1 MIRFACEPPA
11 PLVREERLHGADD
24 NESRRRHGKLTQNNE
39 HDGGGCPAPEERD
52 ARATLKLRKRLP
64 GLVELSLALVEA
76 VPVNLPRVEGV
87 SPLLSFELQD
97 HSHTVGAVIPLRH
110 AVTANGLAELGRV
123 GSRRGRPQKPAPTRS
138 CWAATLPP
146 RGSGS
151 PSLPHQPVGYS
162 IPRASSTLWWPTRAP
177 TTCAITA
184 PAHLQVATIIWN
196 TA

>member
-1 MIRFACEPPA
+1 M

-24 NESRRRHGKLTQNNE
+24 DESRRRHGKLTQNNE

-64 GLVELSLALVEA
+64 GLVELSLALFEA

-110 AVTANGLAELGRV
+110 AVTANGLAELGRSV
-123 GSRRGRPQKPAPTRS
+123 AEEAGLKSPPPLVAAGPPLSLREVLDLRVFHINPLGTRSRGPRRHCGGQRERRPPAPS
-138 CWAATLPP
+138 QPP
-146 RGSGS
+146 PISRWRPSSG
-151 PSLPHQPVGYS
+151 
-162 IPRASSTLWWPTRAP
+162 IPL
-177 TTCAITA
+177 
-184 PAHLQVATIIWN
+184 N
-196 TA
+196 